1 MIAIFGSQM
10 FNPGPLVRCHTFH
23 RSRFSIL
30 HDLALC
36 FMELADTAK
45 KQARWVK
52 HLSLSAPTIAFH
64 ASINNSF
71 GKGSLIQLLRQFSVL
86 HSDKKQ
92 ISVGFIGYPNTGKSS
107 IINTLKKKKVCTVA
121 PIPGET
127 KIWQYITLMR
137 RIYLIDCPGIVPVSA
152 KDSDTDTVLKGVVR
166 VENLATPAE
175 HIPAL
180 LERVRPEYLE
190 RTYGLERVEGGW
202 HGEEGAT
209 VILTAIAK
217 KSGKLLKGGEPD
229 QEAAAKMV
237 LNDWIRG
244 KIPFFVAPPSKP
256 EPGAAS
262 AHASSATATATTEA
276 EKKAEEAQEQ
286 QELAEE
292 KETKEMLEEQERSLG
307 KVLGIKRVKGVEQ
320 PISKIVTMTKFLGD
334 DARRYVEEEEEA
346 SVDDEDREMA
356 EEEEEESGEDQEEEE
371 LAWDDVFP
379 EEAAGGDAAD
389 GEEVVEEEDE
399 DEDDDEEDE
408 DVPSAKQLGKRKGKL
423 FSYHI
428 FFFFFFNNLLMPTQ
442 AMDSD
447 EEEQTATKA
456 KRMTTSKQKASNF
469 YTHAV
474 SPAFY
479 HPITLLVLYSNF
491 CPFFLECQEQK

>member
-1 MIAIFGSQM
+1 M
-10 FNPGPLVRCHTFH
+10 
-23 RSRFSIL
+23 
-30 HDLALC
+30 
-36 FMELADTAK
+36 
-45 KQARWVK
+45 
-52 HLSLSAPTIAFH
+52 
-64 ASINNSF
+64 
-71 GKGSLIQLLRQFSVL
+71 L

-127 KIWQYITLMR
+127 KVWQYITLMR

-190 RTYGLERVEGGW
+190 RTYGLEHVDGGW
-202 HGEEGAT
+202 HGEQGAT

-244 KIPFFVAPPSKP
+244 KIPFFVAPPVKSELESKP
-256 EPGAAS
+256 GAPA
-262 AHASSATATATTEA
+262 ATATAVEA
-276 EKKAEEAQEQ
+276 EKKKTEAEE

-292 KETKEMLEEQERSLG
+292 RETMEMLEEQERSLG

-320 PISKIVTMTKFLGD
+320 PISKIVTMTKFIGD
-334 DARRYVEEEEEA
+334 DARRYVEEE
-346 SVDDEDREMA
+346 VVDEDKEMA
-356 EEEEEESGEDQEEEE
+356 EEEEEDEVEEEEEDEEDEEEE
-371 LAWDDVFP
+371 LAWEDVFP
-379 EEAAGGDAAD
+379 EEADAVD
-389 GEEVVEEEDE
+389 GGEEEESDEETDNEDVDEEEA
-399 DEDDDEEDE
+399 
-408 DVPSAKQLGKRKGKL
+408 VPSTKQLGKRKGK
-423 FSYHI
+423 F
-428 FFFFFFNNLLMPTQ
+428 
-442 AMDSD
+442 
-447 EEEQTATKA
+447 
-456 KRMTTSKQKASNF
+456 
-469 YTHAV
+469 
-474 SPAFY
+474 
-479 HPITLLVLYSNF
+479 VLHY
-491 CPFFLECQEQK
+491 L